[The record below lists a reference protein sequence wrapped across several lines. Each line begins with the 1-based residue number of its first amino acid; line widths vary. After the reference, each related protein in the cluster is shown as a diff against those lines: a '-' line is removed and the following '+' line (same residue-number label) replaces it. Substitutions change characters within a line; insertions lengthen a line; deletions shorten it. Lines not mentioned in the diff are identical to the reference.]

1 MTSNSTDTGV
11 RGNLPRTPKRH
22 AAADHRRWLRRRV
35 RRPRAGQ
42 AGRNNRR
49 TQGSMLYTPLLPE
62 VAAGAIEPRH
72 VAIPLRQMCPQA
84 ELVLGRVVALD
95 EASGFATVETDT
107 GRVEI
112 EYDDVVVALG
122 AVARMPPIPVSPST
136 AAGFKNLADAIHLRN
151 HILGE
156 LAAAEADPATARAHL
171 TFVFVGAGLRGW
183 RRSPSSRTSSAMFFL
198 PGLADAPQ
206 RWVLV
211 DAGDQILAEAPDGL
225 GEYAAKQ
232 LARRGTEIQL
242 STRLTSAEAR
252 RDAVGRGGWR
262 RTRSSGRPA

>member
-1 MTSNSTDTGV
+1 
-11 RGNLPRTPKRH
+11 
-22 AAADHRRWLRRRV
+22 
-35 RRPRAGQ
+35 
-42 AGRNNRR
+42 
-49 TQGSMLYTPLLPE
+49 MLYTPLLPE

-122 AVARMPPIPVSPST
+122 AVARMPPFPVSPST
-136 AAGFKNLADAIHLRN
+136 GWGSRTWRTPSTCVTTSSASSPPQ
-151 HILGE
+151 
-156 LAAAEADPATARAHL
+156 EADPATAARHL
-171 TFVFVGAGLRGW
+171 TFVFVGAGFAGVEALAELQDLVRDV
-183 RRSPSSRTSSAMFFL
+183 L
-198 PGLADAPQ
+198 PHYRGLADAPQ

-232 LARRGTEIQL
+232 LARRGTEIRL
-242 STRLTSAEAR
+242 STRLTSAEEH
-252 RDAVGRGGWR
+252 AVTLSDGAGWR

>member
-1 MTSNSTDTGV
+1 
-11 RGNLPRTPKRH
+11 
-22 AAADHRRWLRRRV
+22 
-35 RRPRAGQ
+35 
-42 AGRNNRR
+42 
-49 TQGSMLYTPLLPE
+49 MLYTPLLPE

-122 AVARMPPIPVSPST
+122 AVARMPPIPGL
-136 AAGFKNLADAIHLRN
+136 AEHGLGFKNLADAIHLRN

-156 LAAAEADPATARAHL
+156 LAAARQADLPRRAAL
-171 TFVFVGAGLRGW
+171 TFVFVGAGCAGVEALAELQDLVRDV
-183 RRSPSSRTSSAMFFL
+183 L
-198 PGLADAPQ
+198 PHYRGLADAPQ

-232 LARRGTEIQL
+232 LARRGTEIRL
-242 STRLTSAEAR
+242 STRLTSAEEHAVTLS
-252 RDAVGRGGWR
+252 DGAVGDGHARLDGR
-262 RTRSSGRPA
+262 REAAPLVEAGPAA